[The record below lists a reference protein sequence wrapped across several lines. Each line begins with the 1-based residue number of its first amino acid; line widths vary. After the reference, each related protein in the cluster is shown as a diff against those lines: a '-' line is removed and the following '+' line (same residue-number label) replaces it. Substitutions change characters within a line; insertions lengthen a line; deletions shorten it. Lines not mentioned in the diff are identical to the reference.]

1 LQSSIVQMAL
11 RRPRN
16 SHLST
21 IAPRSWNAICSLPQ
35 PTEAVSSSAHSDWQA
50 QPCSSWRYR
59 MNWATPSAMSPT
71 STAPMTTVASCA
83 AEESR
88 VAVHPR
94 DQAQPVQRRRRGDGD
109 IAGGKPERQL
119 HPAIEPMMNQIE
131 HGFKVDS
138 NGNEPLPSNVHN
150 SWVDCLNVKSVRS
163 AGVA

>member
-1 LQSSIVQMAL
+1 MSFRCLCTARLI
-11 RRPRN
+11 
-16 SHLST
+16 
-21 IAPRSWNAICSLPQ
+21 LPQ

-50 QPCSSWRYR
+50 HPCSSWRYR

-71 STAPMTTVASCA
+71 STAPMTTAASCA

-138 NGNEPLPSNVHN
+138 NGTGKSACIYRLTAHRAEPMSPPFTGQPGLIHTTTLRPAISI
-150 SWVDCLNVKSVRS
+150 
-163 AGVA
+163 